1 MGATATCHA
10 SSYRGH
16 FGGVRAAAKV
26 LEFGFYWQTFFK
38 DAHLWVK
45 GCDECQ
51 RTGNISCRHEMPMN
65 PIQEVEVFDVW
76 GIDFMGPFIS
86 SYGNKYIL
94 IAVDYVSKW
103 VEAATL
109 PTNDAK
115 GVIGYLRKNI
125 FTQFGTPRAIISDRG
140 THWVRK
146 LDDALWAYRTAFKTP
161 IGMSLY
167 KFMFGK
173 ACHLPV
179 ELEHRSLWTLRQLN
193 LDINAAGKSRV
204 IELHELDE
212 FCYHAFESTRLY
224 KERMKMMHDKNI
236 LERSFKPED
245 MERICPQEKTPV
257 KAKPHPLLH
266 IKLRLPLCLPRRRE
280 KGGGATSCQ
289 SEGPQAVATIA
300 ATRPQPQGHR
310 EFGLKSIP
318 PHTKDWYRHC
328 RPKHVHPE
336 AAIHERR
343 LQAKY
348 QSI

>member
-1 MGATATCHA
+1 
-10 SSYRGH
+10 
-16 FGGVRAAAKV
+16 
-26 LEFGFYWQTFFK
+26 
-38 DAHLWVK
+38 
-45 GCDECQ
+45 
-51 RTGNISCRHEMPMN
+51 
-65 PIQEVEVFDVW
+65 
-76 GIDFMGPFIS
+76 MGPFIS

-140 THWVRK
+140 THFCNRAFAKFGSTELPSRFGRVK
-146 LDDALWAYRTAFKTP
+146 QSLIPTSTPMALVHCQNASKAFYVP
-161 IGMSLY
+161 IG
-167 KFMFGK
+167 
-173 ACHLPV
+173 A
-179 ELEHRSLWTLRQLN
+179 
-193 LDINAAGKSRV
+193 RV
-204 IELHELDE
+204 SGI
-212 FCYHAFESTRLY
+212 
-224 KERMKMMHDKNI
+224 
-236 LERSFKPED
+236 
-245 MERICPQEKTPV
+245 ERICPQEKTPV